1 MKNIHRAM
9 ALASLVLLLGVSSVF
24 GQSDRQT
31 VVNIPFNFTVGDK
44 ALVAGKYVIQQNRRD
59 SDTVWVIKS
68 KENGDAA
75 VLLTRPVRLN
85 KTSDQTKLVFRR
97 YDDFYFLS
105 EFFTV
110 GNQTG
115 REIQVSNREKA
126 LSKAL
131 SLNRQEYI
139 LIDRGR

>member
-24 GQSDRQT
+24 GQSDQQT

-68 KENGDAA
+68 K
-75 VLLTRPVRLN
+75 
-85 KTSDQTKLVFRR
+85 K
-97 YDDFYFLS
+97 
-105 EFFTV
+105 
-110 GNQTG
+110 
-115 REIQVSNREKA
+115 KA
-126 LSKAL
+126 PL
-131 SLNRQEYI
+131 RCC
-139 LIDRGR
+139 

>member
-9 ALASLVLLLGVSSVF
+9 ALASLVLLLGVSSVVA
-24 GQSDRQT
+24 QSNQQT
-31 VVNIPFNFTVGDK
+31 VNIPFNFTVGDK

-59 SDTVWVIKS
+59 SDTVWSIRS
-68 KENGDAA
+68 KENGSAA
-75 VLLTRPVRLN
+75 VLLTRPVRSN
-85 KTSDQTKLVFRR
+85 KTSDQSKLVFRR
-97 YDDFYFLS
+97 YDDLYFLS
-105 EFFTV
+105 EFWTV

-115 REIQVSNREKA
+115 REIQISNREKS

-131 SLNRQEYI
+131 ALKRQEYI